1 MELLVASNNKKK
13 LKELKEMLSE
23 YFEVFSFAEK
33 GIISEPEETGKS
45 FAENSVIKARAA
57 MEKSGLCSFAD
68 DSGLSVD
75 ALNGAPGVYSARYSG
90 TDGDDEKNN
99 RLLLKNLEGITNRHA
114 KFICSVTLIYP
125 NNKIITASGECEGEI
140 LTAPRGVNGFGYD
153 PLFYVPAYGKTFAEL
168 DGDIKNKISHR
179 AKALENFMIKLNSN
193 NN

>member
-1 MELLVASNNKKK
+1 
-13 LKELKEMLSE
+13 
-23 YFEVFSFAEK
+23 
-33 GIISEPEETGKS
+33 
-45 FAENSVIKARAA
+45 
-57 MEKSGLCSFAD
+57 MEKSGLCSLAD

-90 TDGDDEKNN
+90 ANGDDEKNN
-99 RLLLKNLEGITNRHA
+99 RLLLKNLEGIKNRHA

-125 NNKIITASGECEGEI
+125 DNKIITASGECEGEI

-168 DGDIKNKISHR
+168 DGEIKNKISHR